1 MSFHKPVQPLDL
13 HQSLLLRWPLC
24 QTECVMYRLALK
36 FCMPL
41 VHSDSAGTSGSSG
54 LCRCLLWDNACGN
67 LYFGLLI
74 SVAADAYRFDLK
86 KLVKGPALPACSV
99 VQYSVFLQLWG
110 RLLHWVHH
118 SQGMM
123 DAFFSA
129 FWYQQGGIS
138 LPVHWK
144 NSGLGA
150 LSSGLHIPRELSL
163 WGLWPGIS
171 LRTRPVSEQWSVLD
185 WGHPEVLCSQP

>member
-74 SVAADAYRFDLK
+74 SVAADAYRFDLR

-110 RLLHWVHH
+110 VSYTEFTTAREWWMLSFLLFDTSREGYH
-118 SQGMM
+118 SLSTGRTL
-123 DAFFSA
+123 D
-129 FWYQQGGIS
+129 
-138 LPVHWK
+138 LVHWAEDCPFPG
-144 NSGLGA
+144 NSHSGGCGLAFHWEQGQCLNSD
-150 LSSGLHIPRELSL
+150 LS
-163 WGLWPGIS
+163 
-171 LRTRPVSEQWSVLD
+171 
-185 WGHPEVLCSQP
+185 